1 MRHPARRGITM
12 METAIGS
19 LLVGGVLAST
29 LNLVGPTV
37 QSTQRAGDRLT
48 AAVLATDMLDEI
60 CALPFVDPQHDNGN
74 IGPNPGEAGGTR
86 DLFDDVDDYHGWTSA
101 PQTRAGDA
109 LEGVSGGWEVR
120 VSVHHVVASNPGANS
135 LTQTGV
141 KRITVRVSR
150 NGVVL
155 AERQALRTR
164 SFDASRGVGS

>member
-1 MRHPARRGITM
+1 MRQHARRGITM
-12 METAIGS
+12 MEAAIGS

-60 CALPFVDPQHDNGN
+60 CAMAFVDPQQDNGS
-74 IGPNPGEAGGTR
+74 IGPNPGESNGAR
-86 DLFDDVDDYHGWTSA
+86 NLFDDVDDYHGWTST
-101 PQTRAGDA
+101 PQTRAGA
-109 LEGVSGGWEVR
+109 PLEGVADGWEVR
-120 VSVHHVVASNPGANS
+120 VSVNHVLASNPGANS

-141 KRITVRVSR
+141 KRITVRVYR
-150 NGVVL
+150 HGVLL

-164 SFDASRGVGS
+164 SFDESREGGA